1 MIEYQSREN
10 FAIGEKAR
18 LSRRISEADIR
29 CMADLT
35 GDFNPLHMDDD
46 FARQTRFKSRIAH
59 GEFSVGL
66 ISAVLGTRLPGP
78 GAEHIKQTLNFLS
91 PIRVGDTLTAEVEV
105 TAWRP
110 DKRIIT
116 VATRCYIG
124 DGKDVAAGEAVLLVV
139 DKDDNCP
146 D

>member
-1 MIEYQSREN
+1 MTEYQSRED

-35 GDFNPLHMDDD
+35 GDFNPLHMDED
-46 FARQTRFKSRIAH
+46 FARQTRFKSRIVH
-59 GEFSVGL
+59 GEFNVGL

-78 GAEHIKQTLNFLS
+78 GAVYIKQTLNFLS

-105 TAWRP
+105 TGWRP

-124 DGKDVAAGEAVLLVV
+124 DGKDVAAGEAVLLMV

>member
-1 MIEYQSREN
+1 MTEYQSRED

-59 GEFSVGL
+59 GEFNVGL

-78 GAEHIKQTLNFLS
+78 GAVYIKQTLNFLS

-105 TAWRP
+105 TGWRP

-124 DGKDVAAGEAVLLVV
+124 DGKDVAAGEAVLLMV
-139 DKDDNCP
+139 DKDDDSP